1 MWPEIPYLVDDLDGL
16 WELSVER
23 CVLEKGPLVDVP
35 EWTVF
40 QGVLAVVN
48 CHRTLLRDACKVQNV
63 CNHPR
68 NSEKDRK
75 GLEIRDASSYGWK
88 IKQLLKVVWA
98 MDENW
103 SLKQN

>member
-35 EWTVF
+35 KWTIF
-40 QGVLAVVN
+40 QRVLAVVN
-48 CHRTLLRDACKVQNV
+48 CHRTLLWDACKVQKV

-68 NSEKDRK
+68 NYRCVTQTLAPVTDIFCFVAKPK
-75 GLEIRDASSYGWK
+75 K
-88 IKQLLKVVWA
+88 I
-98 MDENW
+98 
-103 SLKQN
+103 